1 MCWELT
7 RAEGLREAGWT
18 LGAVATCARRMFKK
32 HLLGARL
39 DQRLRT
45 WVSKVLP
52 ALEELLVEGREAHD
66 LSINTSELNTSERGG
81 QVS

>member
-7 RAEGLREAGWT
+7 RVEGPREAGWT
-18 LGAVATCARRMFKK
+18 LGAAATWAQRMFKK

-45 WVSKVLP
+45 WESKVPP
-52 ALEELLVEGREAHD
+52 ALEKLLVEGREACD
-66 LSINTSELNTSERGG
+66 LSINTSERGG

>member
-7 RAEGLREAGWT
+7 RAEGPREVCWT
-18 LGAVATCARRMFKK
+18 LGAPATWAQWMFKK
-32 HLLGARL
+32 HLLWTRL

-45 WVSKVLP
+45 PVSKVPLI
-52 ALEELLVEGREAHD
+52 LEKLLVEGREAHD
-66 LSINTSELNTSERGG
+66 LSINTAEWGR